1 MPQILKREIREK
13 ILSSALDSFL
23 EKGYRDTSMLE
34 IAQKTGIA
42 TGNIYNYFRNKDA
55 LLSTL
60 IDPVLKQ
67 VKGIFGVRIQDL
79 PMLNMEEGLGISG
92 RKMDDFIRVYQSNRK
107 VFVLLFEKSDATKF
121 ESTKAEV
128 IESLSAAIIRAK
140 NTFTKAPATPEQET
154 LIRAFATAYISGI
167 ISILTSQTEE
177 ELKLRVLQQFLP
189 FMRSKL
195 VDNLR

>member
-1 MPQILKREIREK
+1 MPQRLKHEIREK

-23 EKGYRDTSMLE
+23 EKGFRDSSMQE
-34 IAQKTGIA
+34 IAQRAGIA
-42 TGNIYNYFRNKDA
+42 TGNIYHYFRNKDT

-60 IDPVLKQ
+60 IEPVLKE
-67 VKGIFGVRIQDL
+67 VKGIFGVRIKDL
-79 PMLNMEEGLGISG
+79 PMLNMEEGMGISG
-92 RKMDDFIRVYQSNRK
+92 KKMDAFIRVYQSNRK

-121 ESTKAEV
+121 DSTKADV

-140 NTFTKAPATPEQET
+140 NTFTKTPATPEQEM

-177 ELKLRVLQQFLP
+177 DLKLRVLQQFLP
-189 FMRSKL
+189 FMRTKL
-195 VDNLR
+195 VNNLR